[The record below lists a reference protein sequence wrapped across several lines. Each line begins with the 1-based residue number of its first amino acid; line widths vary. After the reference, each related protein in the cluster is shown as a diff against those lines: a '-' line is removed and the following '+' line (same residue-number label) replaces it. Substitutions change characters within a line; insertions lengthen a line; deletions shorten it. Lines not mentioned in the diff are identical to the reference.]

1 MIIYFLKRKNKMKK
15 LILTLVA
22 LVAGTSAFANGVVFG
37 PAKPPVKEGTGTFK
51 AQSLGY
57 EVRSVNDIKLV
68 FVGDGRNSNGAVQ
81 KKLMDFN
88 YQGVNFYSTATLST
102 NSDAK
107 KAYAGTSFMVAAG
120 KVVPGLSVDA
130 GVTVRGITLDKGFRP
145 DNSYY
150 PTVALKL
157 EPVTLVR
164 HISSTPSRVE
174 KTARHAVI
182 KFVNDINHAL

>member
-1 MIIYFLKRKNKMKK
+1 MKK
-15 LILTLVA
+15 FLVSM
-22 LVAGTSAFANGVVFG
+22 VAVFAATSAFANGSVFG
-37 PAKPPVKEGTGTFK
+37 PAKPPVKQGSGTFH

-57 EVRSVNDIKLV
+57 EVKSVNDVKAVLV
-68 FVGDGRNSNGAVQ
+68 VDGENSNGAVQ

-88 YQGVNFYSTATLST
+88 YQGVNFYTTATLST

-107 KAYAGTSFMVAAG
+107 KAYAGTSFMVSVG
-120 KVVPGLSVDA
+120 KVTPGLSVDA
-130 GVTVRGITLDKGFRP
+130 GVTLRGITLDKGFRP

-164 HISSTPSRVE
+164 NIVGTPQRAE
-174 KTARHAVI
+174 KTAR
-182 KFVNDINHAL
+182 KFLQQVF

>member
-1 MIIYFLKRKNKMKK
+1 MKK
-15 LILTLVA
+15 LILTLAAMAISV
-22 LVAGTSAFANGVVFG
+22 SAFANGSVFG

-57 EVRSVNDIKLV
+57 EVKSVNDVKLV
-68 FVGDGRNSNGAVQ
+68 AVVDGRNSNGAVQ

-107 KAYAGTSFMVAAG
+107 KAYAGTSFMVAVG

-130 GVTVRGITLDKGFRP
+130 GVTVRGITLDKGLRP

-164 HISSTPSRVE
+164 NVFGTPQRVE
-174 KTARHAVI
+174 KTAR
-182 KFVNDINHAL
+182 KFLQQVF